1 MGSVKKFR
9 CRICGTYL
17 PCPNGRSGWICPPCL
32 VLYNKKQNEMKR
44 AQEARRRRYIRR
56 GAVEWKKPVRKKF
69 FSRYSMRAELEKACE
84 MACTMAENMC
94 PDRVQELKEALR
106 SDRRFTYRVLLAMA
120 RAKCYGNE
128 LFPWIYNHLL
138 FPAEIDGEVREYK
151 TRW

>member
-1 MGSVKKFR
+1 MGSVRKFE
-9 CRICGTYL
+9 CRICGTYM
-17 PCPNGRSGWICPPCL
+17 PCANGHYGWICPPCL

-69 FSRYSMRAELEKACE
+69 FSRYSMRAELEKACA

-94 PDRVQELKEALR
+94 PDRAKELKEALR

-138 FPAEIDGEVREYK
+138 FPVEIDGEVREYK

>member
-1 MGSVKKFR
+1 MGSVRKFM

-32 VLYNKKQNEMKR
+32 VQYNKKQNALKR

-56 GAVEWKKPVRKKF
+56 GAVEWKKPVRRRF
-69 FSRYSMRAELEKACE
+69 FSRYSMRAELEKAC
-84 MACTMAENMC
+84 TMAGNMC
-94 PDRVQELKEALR
+94 PDRVQELKEVLR
-106 SDRRFTYRVLLAMA
+106 SDRKFTYRVLLAMA

-138 FPAEIDGEVREYK
+138 FPVEIDGEVREYK